1 MNQRGFSWRAFTPMV
16 FLGLSAVAPSCLGC
30 SWGCSWLK
38 VLVVVLVVV
47 LFEEVVEVS
56 APRCRSESPGRARPQ
71 GWNLAAPLPT
81 RNKAAMLVSAA
92 INAISAKV
100 PLKTVQGG
108 WAMAKG
114 LPERKG
120 NEGKVQDTNTYCCK
134 LCLGL
139 ELST

>member
-1 MNQRGFSWRAFTPMV
+1 MLPG
-16 FLGLSAVAPSCLGC
+16 
-30 SWGCSWLK
+30 
-38 VLVVVLVVV
+38 
-47 LFEEVVEVS
+47 E
-56 APRCRSESPGRARPQ
+56 SESPGRARLQ

-81 RNKAAMLVSAA
+81 RNKAARLVSAA

-120 NEGKVQDTNTYCCK
+120 NEGKIQDTALTAAK
-134 LCLGL
+134 LCLAL